1 MQRYD
6 GSPGSPGLLLALLGE
21 VYDVS
26 RGGEYY
32 GPGGG
37 YSFFAGRDASRA
49 YVTGK
54 FEEEGLVSNV
64 DGLSSSD
71 YLGLE
76 EWSSFYQ
83 KDYIKVG
90 VLDGLFYDG
99 RGEVTQHWRDLQVS
113 TMMLSSEKETSL
125 YSQGWIEQAH
135 KDKDKNDVEKQ
146 MFPPCNVEWTQAEGS
161 RLWCTKKSGGI
172 TRDWVG
178 VPR

>member
-1 MQRYD
+1 M
-6 GSPGSPGLLLALLGE
+6 ALLGE
-21 VYDVS
+21 VYDVA

-83 KDYIKVG
+83 KDYVKVG

-99 RGEVTQHWRDLQVS
+99 KGEVTQHWRDLQVS
-113 TMMLSSEKETSL
+113 TMMLSREKETSL
-125 YSQGWIEQAH
+125 QSSGLDRAGSQG
-135 KDKDKNDVEKQ
+135 
-146 MFPPCNVEWTQAEGS
+146 
-161 RLWCTKKSGGI
+161 
-172 TRDWVG
+172 
-178 VPR
+178 